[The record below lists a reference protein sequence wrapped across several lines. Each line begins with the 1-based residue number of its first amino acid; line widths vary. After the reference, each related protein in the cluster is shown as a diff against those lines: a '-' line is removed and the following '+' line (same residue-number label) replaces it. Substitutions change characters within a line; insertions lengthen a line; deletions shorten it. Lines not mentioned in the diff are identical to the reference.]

1 VLFLTITVF
10 VKDRN
15 HRLHHHRSLMAVAP
29 ASLADKIIVLDGD
42 DDGEEESLSAS
53 CSVSTSIQPQAEV
66 FQPKVQ
72 QPVAS
77 PITQWPCVSAR
88 REPHVLQAENE
99 RLFGEFVD
107 HCLADTTDCPEV
119 LDYLKTRHAKAS
131 PEYLCSVE
139 FRNTLGHCLS
149 RAQAHRS
156 KTFVY
161 INELCTVL
169 TQHAAKKRQ

>member
-1 VLFLTITVF
+1 MVLFLTITVF

-99 RLFGEFVD
+99 RLFGEVSPAVFR
-107 HCLADTTDCPEV
+107 TTRVPILDKSVQTLCFCPV
-119 LDYLKTRHAKAS
+119 NVPAS
-131 PEYLCSVE
+131 LSSSLVCGSL
-139 FRNTLGHCLS
+139 LG
-149 RAQAHRS
+149 
-156 KTFVY
+156 
-161 INELCTVL
+161 
-169 TQHAAKKRQ
+169 